1 MKLYAITD
9 GEYSEYEI
17 ITLTADEK
25 KAERLAKMLNAN
37 VEEYEDGEYDTVLN
51 HEGENI
57 YNVYF
62 RYCQSGVQSVNKAD
76 YSALWCNDV
85 DKVRDYNTFAI
96 VPVWAKD
103 MTSAAKKA
111 ADIYSKWNAERL
123 GL

>member
-9 GEYSEYEI
+9 GEYSDYGI

-51 HEGENI
+51 HEGESI

-62 RYCQSGVQSVNKAD
+62 RYCQSGAQSVCKVD
-76 YSALWCNDV
+76 SPLWCNDV
-85 DKVRDYNTFAI
+85 DKVRDCNTFAI

>member
-9 GEYSEYEI
+9 GEYSDYGI
-17 ITLTADEK
+17 ITLTADEA

-37 VEEYEDGEYDTVLN
+37 IEEYEDGEYDTVLN
-51 HEGENI
+51 HEGESI
-57 YNVYF
+57 YTVKF
-62 RYCQSGVQSVNKAD
+62 RYCQSGVQSVSKAD
-76 YSALWCNDV
+76 SAIWCNDV

>member
-9 GEYSEYEI
+9 GEYSDYGI

-51 HEGENI
+51 HEGESI

-62 RYCQSGVQSVNKAD
+62 RYCQSG
-76 YSALWCNDV
+76 
-85 DKVRDYNTFAI
+85 T
-96 VPVWAKD
+96 
-103 MTSAAKKA
+103 
-111 ADIYSKWNAERL
+111 ERWL
-123 GL
+123 

>member
-9 GEYSEYEI
+9 GEYSDYGI

-51 HEGENI
+51 HEDESV
-57 YNVYF
+57 YKVYF
-62 RYCQSGVQSVNKAD
+62 RFCQSGAQSVCKAD
-76 YSALWCNDV
+76 SALWCNDV
-85 DKVRDYNTFAI
+85 DKVRGYDTFAI

>member
-9 GEYSEYEI
+9 GEYSDYGI
-17 ITLTADEK
+17 ITLTADEA

-51 HEGENI
+51 HEGESI

-62 RYCQSGVQSVNKAD
+62 RYCQSGVQSVHKVD
-76 YSALWCNDV
+76 SAIWYNDV
-85 DKVRDYNTFAI
+85 DKVRVYNTFAI

>member
-9 GEYSEYEI
+9 GKYSNYSI
-17 ITLTADEK
+17 ITLTADEA
-25 KAERLAKMLNAN
+25 KAERLAKMLDAN

-51 HEGENI
+51 HEGESI

-62 RYCQSGVQSVNKAD
+62 RYCQSGVQPVCKVD
-76 YSALWCNDV
+76 SALWCNDV
-85 DKVRDYNTFAI
+85 DKVRDYNTFAT

>member
-9 GEYSEYEI
+9 GEYSDYRI
-17 ITLTADEK
+17 ITLTADEA
-25 KAERLAKMLNAN
+25 KAKRLAKMLNAN

-51 HEGENI
+51 HEGESI

-62 RYCQSGVQSVNKAD
+62 RYCQSGVQSVCKVD
-76 YSALWCNDV
+76 YSAIWCNDV

-96 VPVWAKD
+96 VPVWGKD